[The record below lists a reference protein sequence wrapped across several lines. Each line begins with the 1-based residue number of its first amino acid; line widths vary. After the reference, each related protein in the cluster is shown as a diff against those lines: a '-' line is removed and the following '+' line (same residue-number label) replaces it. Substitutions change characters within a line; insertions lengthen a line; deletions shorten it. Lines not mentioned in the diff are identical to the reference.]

1 MEVPRRRYEIIEP
14 YFLPHIV
21 YSKRVIE
28 EKELIDRMDI
38 EPVLLHL
45 IYCVKWCSNYSRDY
59 WIQEDKEILERFLK
73 ELLEVF
79 RRRIPQYYEEFC
91 TINPEVRK
99 YELD

>member
-38 EPVLLHL
+38 EPVLL
-45 IYCVKWCSNYSRDY
+45 
-59 WIQEDKEILERFLK
+59 
-73 ELLEVF
+73 
-79 RRRIPQYYEEFC
+79 
-91 TINPEVRK
+91 
-99 YELD
+99 